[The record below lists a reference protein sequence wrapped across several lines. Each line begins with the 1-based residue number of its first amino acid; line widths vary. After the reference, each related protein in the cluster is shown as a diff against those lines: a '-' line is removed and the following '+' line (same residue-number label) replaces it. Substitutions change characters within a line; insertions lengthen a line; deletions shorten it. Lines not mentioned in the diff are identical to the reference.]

1 MSIFRHNPYLN
12 RRFIVEIDGVGE
24 IGFSEVILPTLSID
38 VVEYREGSDRENT
51 TRRLPGAPHFGNM
64 TLKRGFNGSLE
75 LYNWWRDVSNGDHN
89 SRRSVIVKILSE
101 DAANPVVIWKL
112 RKAFPIK
119 YSSSDLNAK
128 GCEVAIETIE
138 LVCESVDIE

>member
-12 RRFIVEIDGVGE
+12 RRFIVEIDGAGE

-38 VVEYREGSDRENT
+38 VVEYREGSDRENA
-51 TRRLPGAPHFGNM
+51 TRRLPGEPHFGN
-64 TLKRGFNGSLE
+64 TILRRGFNGSLE
-75 LYNWWRDVSNGDHN
+75 LYNCWRDVSNGDQN
-89 SRRSVIVKILSE
+89 VRRNVIVKILSE
-101 DAANPVVIWKL
+101 DAANPVVTWKL
-112 RKAFPIK
+112 RNAFPIK

-138 LVCESVDIE
+138 LVCDRVDIE

>member
-12 RRFIVEIDGVGE
+12 RRFIVEIDGEGE

-38 VVEYREGSDRENT
+38 VIEYREGSDRENA
-51 TRRLPGAPHFGNM
+51 TRRLPGAPHFGNVI
-64 TLKRGFNGSLE
+64 LKRGFNGSLE
-75 LYNWWRDVSNGDHN
+75 LYSWWRDVSNGSQN
-89 SRRSVIVKILSE
+89 SRRNVVVKILSE
-101 DAANPVVIWKL
+101 DAVNPVVIWKL
-112 RKAFPIK
+112 RNTFPVK

-138 LVCESVDIE
+138 LVCDSVDIE